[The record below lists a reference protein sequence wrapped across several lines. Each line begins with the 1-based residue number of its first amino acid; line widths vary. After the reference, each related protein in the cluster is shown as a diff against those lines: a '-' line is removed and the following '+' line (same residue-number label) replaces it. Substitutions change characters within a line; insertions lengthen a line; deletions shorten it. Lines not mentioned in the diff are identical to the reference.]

1 MRKKEKTMK
10 RICSIFLVFSL
21 ILGVSACSSDGTKEA
36 TQVVNQYY
44 KDLQAG
50 DFTKAQTL
58 YTDDVEDGNGLSAI
72 SASISGLENSF
83 GEDTLSDQQKTT
95 INDSANAFM
104 QTAMKTYVKKY
115 SIVRTEIKKDKSI
128 VLTVKVKGFDV
139 NDFQNIDTNAIENSV
154 APKYEEQLNQV
165 TSQEQAYDILSNM
178 LVDLFS
184 AYSQAVENL
193 DTKAHAEQ
201 CTLVQQG
208 NQWKIKKIVVQQ
220 IKDTESA

>member
-1 MRKKEKTMK
+1 MK

-21 ILGVSACSSDGTKEA
+21 ILGISACSSDSTKEA

-50 DFTKAQTL
+50 DFTKGQTL

>member
-1 MRKKEKTMK
+1 MK

-21 ILGVSACSSDGTKEA
+21 ILGISACSSDSTKEA

-165 TSQEQAYDILSNM
+165 TSQEQA
-178 LVDLFS
+178 DLFS
-184 AYSQAVENL
+184 AYSQALENL

>member
-1 MRKKEKTMK
+1 MDF
-10 RICSIFLVFSL
+10 CSVLH
-21 ILGVSACSSDGTKEA
+21 G
-36 TQVVNQYY
+36 
-44 KDLQAG
+44 LQIAE
-50 DFTKAQTL
+50 
-58 YTDDVEDGNGLSAI
+58 YS
-72 SASISGLENSF
+72 
-83 GEDTLSDQQKTT
+83 
-95 INDSANAFM
+95 AFM

-139 NDFQNIDTNAIENSV
+139 TDFQNIDTNAIENSV

>member
-1 MRKKEKTMK
+1 
-10 RICSIFLVFSL
+10 
-21 ILGVSACSSDGTKEA
+21 
-36 TQVVNQYY
+36 
-44 KDLQAG
+44 
-50 DFTKAQTL
+50 
-58 YTDDVEDGNGLSAI
+58 
-72 SASISGLENSF
+72 
-83 GEDTLSDQQKTT
+83 
-95 INDSANAFM
+95 M

-139 NDFQNIDTNAIENSV
+139 TDFQNIDTNAIENSV

>member
-1 MRKKEKTMK
+1 
-10 RICSIFLVFSL
+10 
-21 ILGVSACSSDGTKEA
+21 
-36 TQVVNQYY
+36 
-44 KDLQAG
+44 
-50 DFTKAQTL
+50 
-58 YTDDVEDGNGLSAI
+58 
-72 SASISGLENSF
+72 
-83 GEDTLSDQQKTT
+83 
-95 INDSANAFM
+95 M

-154 APKYEEQLNQV
+154 APNYEEQLNQV